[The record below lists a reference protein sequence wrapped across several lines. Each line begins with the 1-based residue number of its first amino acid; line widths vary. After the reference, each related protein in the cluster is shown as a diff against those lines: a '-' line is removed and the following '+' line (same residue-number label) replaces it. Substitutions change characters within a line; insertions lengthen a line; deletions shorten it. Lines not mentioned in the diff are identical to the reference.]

1 MDPLTTLIQSQ
12 RHQVRQQYNRPAPRR
27 SNAGEEAVNSGRTAR
42 PRNRVAVA
50 YIVGVAIMFLTV
62 LATLALV

>member
-12 RHQVRQQYNRPAPRR
+12 RHHIHQQQNRSAPRR
-27 SNAGEEAVNSGRTAR
+27 SSAGEETVNSGRTAR

-50 YIVGVAIMFLTV
+50 YVVGVLILFLTV

>member
-12 RHQVRQQYNRPAPRR
+12 RHQVRQRYNRPAPRR
-27 SNAGEEAVNSGRTAR
+27 SNAGEETVNGRTAR